1 MAVRWYRLAD
11 LAQRGMAVVLFSLT
25 LYGTVVLAQ
34 GGWGVV
40 QRRKARKAV
49 EGGGGGGKVWSTA
62 EGGSGYHYDV
72 IVFLLQTVNDA
83 NAKTE
88 PQSAEQK

>member
-25 LYGTVVLAQ
+25 LYGTVILAQ

-49 EGGGGGGKVWSTA
+49 EGGGGGGGK
-62 EGGSGYHYDV
+62 
-72 IVFLLQTVNDA
+72 TVNDA

-88 PQSAEQK
+88 PQTAEQK

>member
-49 EGGGGGGKVWSTA
+49 EGGGKVWSIA
-62 EGGSGYHYDV
+62 EACEGGSGYP
-72 IVFLLQTVNDA
+72 L
-83 NAKTE
+83 
-88 PQSAEQK
+88 